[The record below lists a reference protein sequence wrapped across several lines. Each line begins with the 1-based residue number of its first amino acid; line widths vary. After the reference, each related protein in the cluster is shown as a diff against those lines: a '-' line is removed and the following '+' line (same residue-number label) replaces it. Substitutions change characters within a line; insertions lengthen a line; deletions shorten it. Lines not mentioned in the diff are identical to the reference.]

1 MITWMGTLL
10 WALSSLFLGYWGVP
24 IVVITFLGCVAGWAW
39 KGVAVEIAVDTGLFQ
54 NQAEFF
60 SKLPLGVV
68 QSMAPE
74 VRSAV
79 AYSLIAF
86 VAVSAVAVLIL
97 FLAACAFKVH
107 ARSPRTWAS
116 TLVSLIVG
124 FVVGFVF
131 VGICGLSL
139 KALGY
144 AVPVADN
151 ALLQYFF
158 SVLIKTLA

>member
-1 MITWMGTLL
+1 VGLELVVFGLL
-10 WALSSLFLGYWGVP
+10 GCTHSCHYFLGVCGR
-24 IVVITFLGCVAGWAW
+24 LGLE
-39 KGVAVEIAVDTGLFQ
+39 GVAVEIAVDTGLFQ

-74 VRSAV
+74 IRSAV
-79 AYSLIAF
+79 AYALIAF
-86 VAVSAVAVLIL
+86 VAVSVIAVLIL
-97 FLAACAFKVH
+97 FFAACAFKVH
-107 ARSPRTWAS
+107 TKSPRTWSS

>member
-1 MITWMGTLL
+1 VW
-10 WALSSLFLGYWGVP
+10 P
-24 IVVITFLGCVAGWAW
+24 AGPG
-39 KGVAVEIAVDTGLFQ
+39 KGSRRIAVDTGLFQ

-74 VRSAV
+74 IRSAV
-79 AYSLIAF
+79 AYALIAF
-86 VAVSAVAVLIL
+86 VAVSVIAVLIL
-97 FLAACAFKVH
+97 FFAACAFKVH
-107 ARSPRTWAS
+107 TKSPRTWSS

>member
-1 MITWMGTLL
+1 
-10 WALSSLFLGYWGVP
+10 
-24 IVVITFLGCVAGWAW
+24 
-39 KGVAVEIAVDTGLFQ
+39 
-54 NQAEFF
+54 
-60 SKLPLGVV
+60 VV

-74 VRSAV
+74 IRSAV
-79 AYSLIAF
+79 AYALIAF
-86 VAVSAVAVLIL
+86 VAVSVIAVLIL
-97 FLAACAFKVH
+97 FFAACAFKVH
-107 ARSPRTWAS
+107 TKSPRTWSS